1 VADTLLADYRKAN
14 PVCELCV
21 LLGELEPPGWDE
33 YQRVWSGHPQELTLD
48 VHHIHGSREGHA
60 HWNLIR
66 ACRVAHEFVQ
76 SNRVGRLV
84 CTLVKES
91 KRPSE
96 FPREEIRQA
105 LGRDPVGL
113 IRIDLDNGVFS
124 GRCRIAAERFS
135 ARHSYDA

>member
-91 KRPSE
+91 KGE
-96 FPREEIRQA
+96 FPRDA
-105 LGRDPVGL
+105 MLAKLARDPVGL
-113 IRIDLDNGVFS
+113 IRNDLDGGLFAYAS
-124 GRCRIAAERFS
+124 RCEAA
-135 ARHSYDA
+135 ARDFCRRHGL